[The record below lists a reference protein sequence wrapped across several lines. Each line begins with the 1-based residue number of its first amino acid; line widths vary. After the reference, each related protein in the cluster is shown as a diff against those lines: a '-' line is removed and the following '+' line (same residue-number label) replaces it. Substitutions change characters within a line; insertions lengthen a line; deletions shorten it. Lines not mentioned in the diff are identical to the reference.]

1 MRAFTV
7 AYTLCGHT
15 LSETQKR
22 IAVCGLWC
30 LISVLCLCIA
40 MCNSGLWTDGG
51 ESYGGECG
59 AAGVLLTGETA
70 RSLHRYDVHLL
81 LTYTPFWRDL
91 GRVVAGVL

>member
-1 MRAFTV
+1 
-7 AYTLCGHT
+7 
-15 LSETQKR
+15 
-22 IAVCGLWC
+22 
-30 LISVLCLCIA
+30 